1 MDNIS
6 IKVEVPECVD
16 ETVKAATLKP
26 ATTIGTTIADLIYLV
41 FGPISHVADKRRI
54 KEAAALENLKDELEK
69 KEQKIPPSEKKEAD
83 FQIAGQALQI
93 VRFCIEYDAIREFFE
108 NLIIAS
114 VDKRKEEYV
123 HPSFVQIVS
132 HLNSYDAKVLSD
144 IYSKDK
150 LPTNCLHFSLR
161 HIKKSLDILEK
172 HGLININKDEYIRM
186 FTEEK
191 RKYLDE
197 KTTMVRIEN
206 WQNFL
211 ENEAEKYGTFS
222 VSFQQDYVVVEPYE
236 VIFTN
241 DLNKT
246 MNCLDAR
253 FFKSYF
259 QLTEIGKDFCKVC
272 IEE

>member
-41 FGPISHVADKRRI
+41 FGPISQVADKRRI
-54 KEAAALENLKDELEK
+54 KEAAALEKLKDELEK

-132 HLNSYDAKVLSD
+132 QLDSYDAKVLSD

-150 LPTNCLHFSLR
+150 LPINCLHFSLR

-172 HGLININKDEYIRM
+172 HGLISINKDEYDRM

-191 RKYLDE
+191 RKYLNE

-259 QLTEIGKDFCKVC
+259 QLTENGKDFCKVC